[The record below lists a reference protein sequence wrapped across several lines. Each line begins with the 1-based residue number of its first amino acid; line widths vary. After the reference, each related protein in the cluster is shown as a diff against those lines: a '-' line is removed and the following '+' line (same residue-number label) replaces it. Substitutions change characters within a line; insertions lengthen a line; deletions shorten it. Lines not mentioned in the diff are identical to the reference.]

1 MSIFVPGM
9 RCPLCEKT
17 MCAEDD
23 VVSFAPIIEN
33 CEDELFFANDATFH
47 RKCLEKHPLFQLLEK
62 RNNIY
67 MSIARLPFKKR
78 CECVFC
84 HKVVTHPDDYEP
96 LGFFTYDPVSP
107 LYALNYRGYHRTCL
121 QPGVFSQGIIVALQA
136 IQDTKEIAAGKI
148 ADLLARTA
156 APKAEEANL

>member
-1 MSIFVPGM
+1 MSISILGM

-23 VVSFAPIIEN
+23 VEGFAPIIEN
-33 CEDELFFANDATFH
+33 CDDELFFANDATFH

-121 QPGVFSQGIIVALQA
+121 QPGVFSKEIIVALKA
-136 IQDTKEIAAGKI
+136 IQDTKEIASGKI
-148 ADLLARTA
+148 ADLLARTT
-156 APKAEEANL
+156 APKAEETNL

>member
-9 RCPLCEKT
+9 HCLLCEKT

-121 QPGVFSQGIIVALQA
+121 QPEIFPKEIIVALKA
-136 IQDTKEIAAGKI
+136 ILDTKEIAPGEI
-148 ADLLARTA
+148 ADLLARTTA
-156 APKAEEANL
+156 SKAEEAK

>member
-1 MSIFVPGM
+1 MSMFVPGM

-84 HKVVTHPDDYEP
+84 HKAVTHPDDYEP

-121 QPGVFSQGIIVALQA
+121 QPGIFPKEIIVALKT
-136 IQDTKEIAAGKI
+136 ILDTKEIAPGKI
-148 ADLLARTA
+148 ADLLARTTA
-156 APKAEEANL
+156 SKAEEAK

>member
-1 MSIFVPGM
+1 MSISILGM

-23 VVSFAPIIEN
+23 VEGFAPIIEN
-33 CEDELFFANDATFH
+33 CDDELFFANDTTFH

-67 MSIARLPFKKR
+67 VSIARLPFKKR

-121 QPGVFSQGIIVALQA
+121 QPGVFSKEIIVALKA
-136 IQDTKEIAAGKI
+136 IQDTKEIASGKI
-148 ADLLARTA
+148 ADLLARTT
-156 APKAEEANL
+156 APKAEETNL

>member
-1 MSIFVPGM
+1 MSIFIPGM

-17 MCAEDD
+17 MYAEDD
-23 VVSFAPIIEN
+23 VVGFAPIIEN
-33 CEDELFFANDATFH
+33 RDDELFFAHDATFH

-107 LYALNYRGYHRTCL
+107 LYALNYHGYHKTCL
-121 QPGVFSQGIIVALQA
+121 QPGVFSQEIIVILQI
-136 IQDTKEIAAGKI
+136 IQDAREIAPGKI
-148 ADLLARTA
+148 ADLLVRTT
-156 APKAEEANL
+156 APKAEESK

>member
-9 RCPLCEKT
+9 HCLLCEKT
-17 MCAEDD
+17 MGAEDD

-121 QPGVFSQGIIVALQA
+121 QPGIFPKEIIVALKA
-136 IQDTKEIAAGKI
+136 KDTKEIAPGKI
-148 ADLLARTA
+148 ADLLARTT
-156 APKAEEANL
+156 APKAEEANQ

>member
-1 MSIFVPGM
+1 MPIFVPGM

-121 QPGVFSQGIIVALQA
+121 QPGIFP
-136 IQDTKEIAAGKI
+136 KEIISQNGAKLVAMM
-148 ADLLARTA
+148 T
-156 APKAEEANL
+156 EANGYMK

>member
-1 MSIFVPGM
+1 MSMFVPGM

-84 HKVVTHPDDYEP
+84 HKAVTHPDDYEP

-121 QPGVFSQGIIVALQA
+121 QPGIFPKEIIVALKA
-136 IQDTKEIAAGKI
+136 IQETKEIAPGKI
-148 ADLLARTA
+148 ADLLARTT
-156 APKAEEANL
+156 APKAEEANQ

>member
-9 RCPLCEKT
+9 HCLLCEKT
-17 MCAEDD
+17 MGAEDD

-84 HKVVTHPDDYEP
+84 HKAVTHPDDYEP

-107 LYALNYRGYHRTCL
+107 LYAIF
-121 QPGVFSQGIIVALQA
+121 PKEIIVALKA
-136 IQDTKEIAAGKI
+136 ILDTKEIAPGEI
-148 ADLLARTA
+148 ADLLARTT
-156 APKAEEANL
+156 APKAEEANQ

>member
-1 MSIFVPGM
+1 MSISILGM

-23 VVSFAPIIEN
+23 VEGFAPIIEN

-78 CECVFC
+78 
-84 HKVVTHPDDYEP
+84 
-96 LGFFTYDPVSP
+96 
-107 LYALNYRGYHRTCL
+107 
-121 QPGVFSQGIIVALQA
+121 
-136 IQDTKEIAAGKI
+136 
-148 ADLLARTA
+148 
-156 APKAEEANL
+156 

>member
-62 RNNIY
+62 QNNIY

-84 HKVVTHPDDYEP
+84 HKAVTHPDDYEP

-121 QPGVFSQGIIVALQA
+121 QPGIFPKEIIVALKA
-136 IQDTKEIAAGKI
+136 ILDTKEIAPGEI
-148 ADLLARTA
+148 ADLLARTTA
-156 APKAEEANL
+156 SKAEEAK

>member
-1 MSIFVPGM
+1 MSIFILGM

-23 VVSFAPIIEN
+23 VVGFAPIIEN

-84 HKVVTHPDDYEP
+84 HKVVTHPDDDEP

-121 QPGVFSQGIIVALQA
+121 QPGIFPKEIIVALKA
-136 IQDTKEIAAGKI
+136 IQDTKEITAGKI

>member
-84 HKVVTHPDDYEP
+84 HKAVTHPDDYEP

-121 QPGVFSQGIIVALQA
+121 QPGIFPKEIIVALKA
-136 IQDTKEIAAGKI
+136 ILDTKEIAPGEI
-148 ADLLARTA
+148 ADLLARTTA
-156 APKAEEANL
+156 SKAEEAK

>member
-96 LGFFTYDPVSP
+96 LGFFTYDQVSP

-121 QPGVFSQGIIVALQA
+121 QPGIFPKETIVALKA
-136 IQDTKEIAAGKI
+136 IQDTKEIAPGKI
-148 ADLLARTA
+148 ADLLARTTA
-156 APKAEEANL
+156 SKAEEANL

>member
-84 HKVVTHPDDYEP
+84 HKAVTHDDYEP

-121 QPGVFSQGIIVALQA
+121 QPGIFPKEIIVALKA
-136 IQDTKEIAAGKI
+136 ILDTKEIAPSKI
-148 ADLLARTA
+148 ADLLARTT
-156 APKAEEANL
+156 APKAEEANQ

>member
-1 MSIFVPGM
+1 
-9 RCPLCEKT
+9 
-17 MCAEDD
+17 
-23 VVSFAPIIEN
+23 
-33 CEDELFFANDATFH
+33 
-47 RKCLEKHPLFQLLEK
+47 
-62 RNNIY
+62 
-67 MSIARLPFKKR
+67 MSIARLPFKIR

-84 HKVVTHPDDYEP
+84 HKVIAHPDDYEP
-96 LGFFTYDPVSP
+96 LGFFTYDPASP

>member
-9 RCPLCEKT
+9 HCLLCEKT
-17 MCAEDD
+17 MDAEDD

-84 HKVVTHPDDYEP
+84 HKAVTHPDDYEP
-96 LGFFTYDPVSP
+96 LRFFTYDPVSP

-121 QPGVFSQGIIVALQA
+121 QPGIFPKEIIVALKA
-136 IQDTKEIAAGKI
+136 ILDTKEIAPGEI
-148 ADLLARTA
+148 ADLLARTTA
-156 APKAEEANL
+156 SKAEEAK

>member
-1 MSIFVPGM
+1 MSISILGM

-23 VVSFAPIIEN
+23 VEGFAPIIEN
-33 CEDELFFANDATFH
+33 CDDELFFANDTTFH

-121 QPGVFSQGIIVALQA
+121 QPGVFSKEIIVALKA
-136 IQDTKEIAAGKI
+136 IQDTKEIASGKI
-148 ADLLARTA
+148 ADLLARTT
-156 APKAEEANL
+156 APKAEETNL

>member
-1 MSIFVPGM
+1 MSMFVPGM

-84 HKVVTHPDDYEP
+84 HKAVTHPDDYEP

-121 QPGVFSQGIIVALQA
+121 QPGIFPKEIIVALKA
-136 IQDTKEIAAGKI
+136 ILDTKEIAPGEI
-148 ADLLARTA
+148 ADLLARTTA
-156 APKAEEANL
+156 SKAEEAK

>member
-121 QPGVFSQGIIVALQA
+121 QPGIFPKEIIVALKA
-136 IQDTKEIAAGKI
+136 IQDTKEITAGKI

>member
-62 RNNIY
+62 QNNIY

-121 QPGVFSQGIIVALQA
+121 QPEIFPKEIIVALKA
-136 IQDTKEIAAGKI
+136 ILDTKEIAPGEI
-148 ADLLARTA
+148 ADLLARTTA
-156 APKAEEANL
+156 SKAEEAK

>member
-1 MSIFVPGM
+1 MSMFVPGM

-84 HKVVTHPDDYEP
+84 HKAVTHPDDYEP
-96 LGFFTYDPVSP
+96 LGFFTYDPVSS

-121 QPGVFSQGIIVALQA
+121 QPGIFPKEIIVALKT
-136 IQDTKEIAAGKI
+136 IQDTKEIAPGKI
-148 ADLLARTA
+148 ADLLARTT
-156 APKAEEANL
+156 APKAEEAK

>member
-1 MSIFVPGM
+1 MSIFILGM

-23 VVSFAPIIEN
+23 VVGFAPIIEN

-148 ADLLARTA
+148 AYLLARTA

>member
-1 MSIFVPGM
+1 MSIFILGM

-23 VVSFAPIIEN
+23 VVGFAPIIEN
-33 CEDELFFANDATFH
+33 CEDELCFANDATSH

-67 MSIARLPFKKR
+67 MSIARLPFKIR

-84 HKVVTHPDDYEP
+84 HKVIAHPDDYEP
-96 LGFFTYDPVSP
+96 LGFFTYDPASP

>member
-62 RNNIY
+62 QNNIY

-84 HKVVTHPDDYEP
+84 HKAVTHPDDYEP

-121 QPGVFSQGIIVALQA
+121 QPEIFPKEIIVALKA
-136 IQDTKEIAAGKI
+136 ILDTKEIAPGEI
-148 ADLLARTA
+148 ADLLARTTA
-156 APKAEEANL
+156 SKAEEAK

>member
-1 MSIFVPGM
+1 MSMFVPGM

-84 HKVVTHPDDYEP
+84 HKAVTHPDDYEP

-121 QPGVFSQGIIVALQA
+121 QPEIFPKEIIVALKA
-136 IQDTKEIAAGKI
+136 ILDTKEIAPGEI
-148 ADLLARTA
+148 ADLLARTTA
-156 APKAEEANL
+156 SKAEEAK

>member
-1 MSIFVPGM
+1 MSMFVPGM

-84 HKVVTHPDDYEP
+84 HKAVTHPDDYEP
-96 LGFFTYDPVSP
+96 LGFFTYDPVSS

-121 QPGVFSQGIIVALQA
+121 QPGIFPKEIIVALKA
-136 IQDTKEIAAGKI
+136 ILDTKEIAPGEI
-148 ADLLARTA
+148 ADLLARTT
-156 APKAEEANL
+156 APKAEEANQ

>member
-1 MSIFVPGM
+1 MSMFVPGM

-84 HKVVTHPDDYEP
+84 HKAVTHPDDYEP
-96 LGFFTYDPVSP
+96 LGFFTYDTVSP

-121 QPGVFSQGIIVALQA
+121 QPGIFPQEIIVALKA
-136 IQDTKEIAAGKI
+136 ILNTREIAPGKI
-148 ADLLARTA
+148 ADLLARTT

>member
-9 RCPLCEKT
+9 RCPLCEQT

-23 VVSFAPIIEN
+23 VVSFAPTIEN

-62 RNNIY
+62 QNNIY

-84 HKVVTHPDDYEP
+84 HKAVTHPDDYEP

-121 QPGVFSQGIIVALQA
+121 QPEIFPKEIIVALKA
-136 IQDTKEIAAGKI
+136 ILDTKEIAPGEI
-148 ADLLARTA
+148 ADLLARTTA
-156 APKAEEANL
+156 SKAEEAK

>member
-1 MSIFVPGM
+1 MSIFIPGM

-17 MCAEDD
+17 MGAEDD

-67 MSIARLPFKKR
+67 MSIARLPF
-78 CECVFC
+78 
-84 HKVVTHPDDYEP
+84 
-96 LGFFTYDPVSP
+96 
-107 LYALNYRGYHRTCL
+107 
-121 QPGVFSQGIIVALQA
+121 
-136 IQDTKEIAAGKI
+136 
-148 ADLLARTA
+148 
-156 APKAEEANL
+156 